1 MEPIRINPYTFL
13 YIGLGVGLGAGLILL
28 LIGWLKG
35 KIKLGAVGLVAS
47 VIGGGLLGVFL
58 VIPVF
63 AVFLWLILRKSP
75 ATSPAT
81 ADTAVADAERDSSK
95 GV

>member
-28 LIGWLKG
+28 MIGWLKG
-35 KIKLGAVGLVAS
+35 KAKLGAIGLAAS
-47 VIGGGLLGVFL
+47 IVGGGLLGIFL

-63 AVFLWLILRKSP
+63 AVFLWLILRK
-75 ATSPAT
+75 TSAAAPTNAGAAPT
-81 ADTAVADAERDSSK
+81 DTEQDSSN